1 MTLILPQSEAFLNYH
16 GAAPWREIVSG
27 LAKVF
32 SSAIEPVI
40 RWRDRQRAF
49 ARLRALSDHQL
60 RDTGFRRSEFEML
73 SFEGNHDPGM
83 FTHSPKE

>member
-1 MTLILPQSEAFLNYH
+1 MTKAFLNYH
-16 GAAPWREIVSG
+16 GAAPWREIVFG
-27 LAKVF
+27 LAKDF
-32 SSAIEPVI
+32 SPAIEPVI

-60 RDTGFRRSEFEML
+60 RDVGFRRPEFQML
-73 SFEGNHDPGM
+73 SFEGIHDPGM